1 MKNFSKLGYNRFYM
15 IQINT
20 SRRVEV
26 VDITSEVQKEVE
38 KSGIKDGL
46 AVVYTPHTTT
56 AIVINENEPGLIED
70 IVFVLDRLIPRGA
83 GYMHDEID
91 NNADSHLR
99 AMLLGNSVV
108 IPVTNGKLELGTWQR
123 IMFLEL
129 DGPRSRRVIVKVIE
143 G

>member
-1 MKNFSKLGYNRFYM
+1 M
-15 IQINT
+15 IEINT

-26 VDITSEVQKEVE
+26 IDITSDVQKEVE
-38 KSGIKDGL
+38 KSGVEDGI

-56 AIVINENEPGLIED
+56 AIVINENEPGLKKDMI
-70 IVFVLDRLIPRGA
+70 FVLDKLVPKGA

-108 IPVTNGKLELGTWQR
+108 VPITNGRLELGTWQR
-123 IMFLEL
+123 ILFLEL

>member
-1 MKNFSKLGYNRFYM
+1 M

>member
-1 MKNFSKLGYNRFYM
+1 M
-15 IQINT
+15 IEINT

-26 VDITSEVQKEVE
+26 VDITSDVQKEVE
-38 KSGIKDGL
+38 KSGVKDGI

-56 AIVINENEPGLIED
+56 AIVINENEPGLGKD
-70 IVFVLDRLIPRGA
+70 IVFVLDKLVPRGA
-83 GYMHDEID
+83 GYTHDEID

-108 IPVTNGKLELGTWQR
+108 VPITNGRLELGTWQR
-123 IMFLEL
+123 ILFLEL